1 MNADQGVIINGAIR
15 DSAEIAKL
23 PIGCKALGTI
33 PLKSEK
39 KVPGTTPIYI
49 YYPFRTFSELKTK
62 QKAIVFCFVTPFLR
76 LSEVFHP
83 CCMVVFVAFCFVV
96 TTVLHT
102 LPYHLIPFPYV
113 FHSIMSSIP

>member
-49 YYPFRTFSELKTK
+49 YYPFRTK
-62 QKAIVFCFVTPFLR
+62 VP
-76 LSEVFHP
+76 
-83 CCMVVFVAFCFVV
+83 VAFAGLRFR
-96 TTVLHT
+96 
-102 LPYHLIPFPYV
+102 PGQYV
-113 FHSIMSSIP
+113 YADE